1 MMQPR
6 VRFWSLIGAVGFL
19 LSSGAGAQSIAAPK
33 ELPNLG
39 KLKLELEQ
47 YHSCTGMHGC
57 YARDLQRETA
67 QAAADLQKAV
77 QQSSPGAK
85 LALVLDIDETS
96 LSNYEQMEQA
106 DFGFVPAEWDQWVN
120 EAAAPAIPGT
130 LRLYREAERLGVAVF
145 FITGRPDSQRAA
157 TERDLRTHGYAHWSG
172 LTMRS
177 KTELEMPTIEY
188 KSGARARIVDAGYR
202 IAVNVGDQMSDL
214 LGKPRAE
221 YSVKLSDPFY
231 YIP

>member
-1 MMQPR
+1 MMQKR
-6 VRFWSLIGAVGFL
+6 VRVWSWIGALGFL
-19 LSSGAGAQSIAAPK
+19 LSAGAGAQSIAVPK

-39 KLKLELEQ
+39 RLKVELEQ
-47 YHSCTGMHGC
+47 YHNCTGTHGC

-67 QAAADLQKAV
+67 LAAADLRKAV
-77 QQSSPGAK
+77 RQSPPGAK

-96 LSNYEQMEQA
+96 LSNYQQMQQA
-106 DFGFVPAEWDQWVN
+106 DFGFVPSEWDRWVD

-145 FITGRPDSQRAA
+145 FVTGRPDSQRAA
-157 TERDLRTHGYAHWSG
+157 TERDLRTHGYTRWAG

-177 KTELEMPTIEY
+177 RDQLDMPTIAY
-188 KSGARARIVDAGYR
+188 KSEARARIVRAGYR

-214 LGKPRAE
+214 LGKPQAE

-231 YIP
+231 FIP